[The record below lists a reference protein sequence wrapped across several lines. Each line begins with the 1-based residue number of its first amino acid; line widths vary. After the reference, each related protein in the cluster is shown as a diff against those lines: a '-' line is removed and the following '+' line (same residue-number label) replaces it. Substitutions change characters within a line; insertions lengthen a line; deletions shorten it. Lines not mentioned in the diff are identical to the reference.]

1 MESQY
6 QCKHLSLLDSTLVE
20 IYITA
25 CVNEWSKLPMLAK
38 RFYAAGG
45 TIEQLRGCLRHL
57 IVLAG
62 YGPCLAA
69 FLTLQKAKLLPE
81 NTPGKI
87 GGPPGDAF
95 ELVYTTVTD
104 AVRRK
109 CHSAD
114 PVLGEWIRLH
124 LYGDIY
130 STPGLDLKRKQ
141 ILMSA
146 RLAQASMGE
155 QLFGHA
161 FAGLRFGVTLGEL
174 EEAVEIAF
182 KISPVKGA
190 VLEKA
195 HAEAVKILGMSAA
208 KFEKEFHGV
217 PEPLPEPTIP
227 DMSCLRIPELYLVG
241 QEDNTTQQSKGEEKN
256 STDEARV
263 IPIAAAAA
271 GGEAKIENQKA
282 AAPVFFENEQGK
294 QRNGADDIDDGIS
307 FAWEELDS
315 RNCFKAK

>member
-1 MESQY
+1 MDYQY
-6 QCKHLSLLDSTLVE
+6 QCKHLNLLDSTLVE

-25 CVNEWSKLPMLAK
+25 CVNEWSKLPALAET
-38 RFYAAGG
+38 FYAAGG

-57 IVLAG
+57 IVLSG

-81 NTPGKI
+81 DTPGKI

-109 CHSAD
+109 VHSAD

-130 STPGLDLKRKQ
+130 STPGIDLKRKQ

-161 FAGLRFGVTLGEL
+161 FAGLRFGATLGEL
-174 EEAVEIAF
+174 EDAVNIAF
-182 KISPVKGA
+182 EISPVKGPA
-190 VLEKA
+190 ADAA
-195 HAEAVKILGMSAA
+195 HAEAIKILGLSVA
-208 KFEKEFHGV
+208 KFEKEFGGV
-217 PEPLPEPTIP
+217 AVPPLPEPTVP
-227 DMSCLRIPELYLVG
+227 DISCLRIPELYLVAG
-241 QEDNTTQQSKGEEKN
+241 REGNISKNVEKETQQN
-256 STDEARV
+256 STRV
-263 IPIAAAAA
+263 GEVETSGRADGDGGGGNKKQQGTNGIA
-271 GGEAKIENQKA
+271 I
-282 AAPVFFENEQGK
+282 
-294 QRNGADDIDDGIS
+294 ADYNNTDDGGIK
-307 FAWEELDS
+307 FVWEELDS
-315 RNCFKAK
+315 RNT

>member
-1 MESQY
+1 MESNCQY
-6 QCKHLSLLDSTLVE
+6 KHLSVLDSTLVE

-25 CVNEWSKLPMLAK
+25 CVNDWSKLPSLAK
-38 RFYAAGG
+38 KFYSAGG

-81 NTPGKI
+81 ETPGKI

-95 ELVYTTVTD
+95 ELVYSTVTD

-109 CHSAD
+109 VHSAD
-114 PVLGEWIRLH
+114 PVLGEWILLH

-130 STPGLDLKRKQ
+130 STPGIDLKRKQ

-161 FAGLRFGVTLGEL
+161 FAGLRFGATLGEL
-174 EEAVEIAF
+174 EDAVEIAF
-182 KISPVKGA
+182 RISPVKGPVA
-190 VLEKA
+190 EAA
-195 HAEAVKILGMSAA
+195 HAEAVKILAMSAA
-208 KFEKEFHGV
+208 KFEKEFGGV
-217 PEPLPEPTIP
+217 AEPMPEPTIP
-227 DMSCLRIPELYLVG
+227 DLSCLRIPELYLVG
-241 QEDNTTQQSKGEEKN
+241 QEGTTTVKELHKVVEKKKEKN
-256 STDEARV
+256 ELEDEV
-263 IPIAAAAA
+263 VLVDTPSGGGDGGDVVA
-271 GGEAKIENQKA
+271 GKDEDEDKEPGSGVEDTT
-282 AAPVFFENEQGK
+282 NE
-294 QRNGADDIDDGIS
+294 DDDVK
-307 FAWEELDS
+307 FAWEELDP
-315 RNCFKAK
+315 RN